1 MGVAVG
7 ISSSSF
13 SFQKLFLWIDA
24 RHFDSPMSGNV
35 GSAISKSGMVEN
47 VSAVEIASSSL
58 SVQKV
63 VIFPVY

>member
-1 MGVAVG
+1 LE
-7 ISSSSF
+7 SHRHRF
-13 SFQKLFLWIDA
+13 LFKSYFYFWIDT

-35 GSAISKSGMVEN
+35 GSAISKSGMTEN

-63 VIFPVY
+63 FIFLVY